1 MIFDGKE
8 LYKDCKAGLHRPA
21 GQDHQAR
28 EHIFGILVK
37 VQVLWEGQYCRRALQ
52 QPRLQQPRL
61 QFDRRTVAHCFTR
74 LYRLL
79 QELSEAWKIATK
91 KW

>member
-1 MIFDGKE
+1 MIFGGKE

-37 VQVLWEGQYCRRALQ
+37 VQVLWEGQYYTR
-52 QPRLQQPRL
+52 PFP
-61 QFDRRTVAHCFTR
+61 RTVFNAVR
-74 LYRLL
+74 
-79 QELSEAWKIATK
+79 ELVKDSRWSTEAAGLCEPSRE
-91 KW
+91 